1 MDIVGPYQP
10 GVPVT
15 DRMVAKHQWP
25 RYMLVGAFIPFG
37 EREAKARYEQE
48 VMDRRAANLEGPVQL
63 ETATKPNAQTLYFV
77 ELLPAKSDA
86 PMAVIRMVNR
96 IENQHKCKAAYR
108 IHADRAQE
116 LTGERA
122 RQMFENR

>member
-1 MDIVGPYQP
+1 MDIGRPYHP
-10 GVPVT
+10 GDPAT

-25 RYMLVGAFIPFG
+25 KCMLVGAFIPFG
-37 EREAKARYEQE
+37 EKEAQARYEQE

-63 ETATKPNAQTLYFV
+63 ETSTKPNAQTLYFV

-86 PMAVIRMVNR
+86 PSAIIRMVNR
-96 IENQHKCKAAYR
+96 MENQHKCKAVYR

-116 LTGERA
+116 ITG
-122 RQMFENR
+122 